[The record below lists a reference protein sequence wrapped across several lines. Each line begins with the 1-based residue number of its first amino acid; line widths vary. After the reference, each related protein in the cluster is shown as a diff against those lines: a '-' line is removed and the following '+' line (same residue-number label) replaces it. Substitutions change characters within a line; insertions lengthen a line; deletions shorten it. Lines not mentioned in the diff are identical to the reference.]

1 MAKYKKNIRNLFE
14 QNLSQMWFNA
24 QKMEVE
30 ERANT
35 IAYIIGLNKY
45 NGGFIDYKAKYFM
58 AQLIDQSE
66 CYYNGKGLSTKV
78 KEFDK
83 LGWYVE
89 TGKNIQDE
97 PIYSL
102 DFNKVMAY

>member
-24 QKMEVE
+24 QKMEVD

-35 IAYIIGLNKY
+35 IAYIIGLSKI
-45 NGGFIDYKAKYFM
+45 NGCFIDHKAKYFM
-58 AQLIDQSE
+58 AFLIDASE
-66 CYYNGKGLSTKV
+66 CYFNGKGYSTKV

-83 LGWYVE
+83 LGWYAE
-89 TGKNIQDE
+89 TGKNIHGE
-97 PIYSL
+97 PMYSL
-102 DFNKVMAY
+102 DFNKVMAD